1 MIGFTG
7 GRRSEN
13 LVIRWSGGSLPHT
26 GAVWYILLYVVV
38 CFVEFDY
45 SHIILTHAHVLQVIS
60 KLLTV
65 YNTIKIVIKLE
76 INKCQYLFATD
87 TVFV

>member
-1 MIGFTG
+1 MIGFTV

-13 LVIRWSGGSLPHT
+13 LAIRWSGGSLPCT
-26 GAVWYILLYVVV
+26 GAVWYILLYVIA

-45 SHIILTHAHVLQVIS
+45 SHAHVLQVIS

-76 INKCQYLFATD
+76 RNKCQYLFPTD